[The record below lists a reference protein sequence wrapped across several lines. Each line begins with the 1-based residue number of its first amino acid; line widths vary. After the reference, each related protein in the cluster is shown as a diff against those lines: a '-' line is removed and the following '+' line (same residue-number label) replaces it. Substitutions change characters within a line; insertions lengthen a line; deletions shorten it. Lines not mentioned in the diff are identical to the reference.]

1 MNFKPLQTYN
11 LPLLLTL
18 CLLLPFTQLQ
28 RLVRCISSISQVDSE
43 SQNVFMADA
52 GTRLRCC
59 PCSPC
64 FIAPHPPA
72 GSPIHRDAN
81 GIPYLLV
88 SELWLFAQQVNSHD
102 CSRRRRPRG
111 LDLFAVQVVAHWR
124 HQASPPPPAALIT
137 NRPPDSPLPHL
148 APLSAMATCSTLSF
162 SAPRV
167 ISLVST

>member
-1 MNFKPLQTYN
+1 MNFKPLQTYDP
-11 LPLLLTL
+11 PLLLTL
-18 CLLLPFTQLQ
+18 CSLLLFPQLQ
-28 RLVRCISSISQVDSE
+28 RLVHCISSISQVDSE

-52 GTRLRCC
+52 GTRMRCC
-59 PCSPC
+59 PCSLR
-64 FIAPHPPA
+64 FIPPHPAA
-72 GSPIHRDAN
+72 GSPIHRDAD

-88 SELWLFAQQVNSHD
+88 SELWLFAQQVKCHE

-111 LDLFAVQVVAHWR
+111 FDLFAVQVVAHWR
-124 HQASPPPPAALIT
+124 HQASPPPPPAPIT
-137 NRPPDSPLPHL
+137 NRPPDSLLSHL